1 MKPSCLKSSNSKEQA
16 QKGMN
21 ISSMEQSHSMKVR
34 RRGLWKKLRERP
46 ATEKIKT
53 YASCK

>member
-34 RRGLWKKLRERP
+34 RRGLWKQLRERP